1 MEMHAKP
8 SGKFSLSIPCVPSM
22 FVFIGGV
29 SPSKCNYYSTSLQ
42 QSYSQNI
49 PGRTRNFPITVVS
62 GLQLR
67 CAPLPQAAIFA
78 TTNLIA
84 LAEDFPSR
92 AGQFERLRPTDRRPL
107 YSSLVL
113 RFNARAAW
121 SSHTFGVQSEDTPK
135 TNIFSTHPQFQRTC
149 RLVFAY
155 LRHPDRRWC
164 PQQ

>member
-1 MEMHAKP
+1 M
-8 SGKFSLSIPCVPSM
+8 
-22 FVFIGGV
+22 
-29 SPSKCNYYSTSLQ
+29 
-42 QSYSQNI
+42 
-49 PGRTRNFPITVVS
+49 S

-67 CAPLPQAAIFA
+67 WAPLPQAAIFA

-155 LRHPDRRWC
+155 LRRPDRRWC
-164 PQQ
+164 PQHRAILMKCRRKFSFRFCGMLFFPIFCEGTKAFP